1 MDEKDFLTDIE
12 PLCILRLLVRN
23 IWMLILAA
31 MIASMSVSIVFNM
44 MVSKYYTCSATFVVN
59 SRAVSS
65 FQSANISAAY
75 EVAETYSQML
85 QSQVAKQIL
94 EEHLNYP
101 VSSSITASQ
110 LGETNLLV
118 VNVSADT
125 PKEALDV
132 IHTIIN
138 HHAEFSGYSSSSA
151 VLHLLNVPTIS
162 SRTSVGFNQASISRT
177 AKICSVGL
185 MAMMIIL
192 ISLSR
197 RTIHTSSAAKRY
209 LDAKIITS
217 VPHERRPLL
226 RFLPSLLPLQLYKG
240 KRLPTNLNISSPT
253 TSFVFSEAIHRIAFT
268 FEHQHSKG
276 KQVFLF
282 SSVSAAEGKSTLAG
296 NTALSLAQKNGSVLF
311 LDLDLRR
318 PVQSQLLGLSVD
330 EGRELGQLLL
340 SGKTASDI
348 LDSVVTDKNTGLA
361 TLLSS
366 KSYTEMIELISSPT
380 LADTIALARER
391 FDYIIIDS
399 PPLGYFADSE
409 ILSDLSDASILVVRQ
424 DRVPAP
430 EVNDAIDALRSGK
443 AEFLGCILND
453 MLHLFS
459 QTSNY
464 GYGLNY
470 GYKYGKYNSYTK
482 QPLQATQHQ
491 TRAK

>member
-65 FQSANISAAY
+65 FQSSNISAAY

-177 AKICSVGL
+177 AKIC
-185 MAMMIIL
+185 
-192 ISLSR
+192 
-197 RTIHTSSAAKRY
+197 
-209 LDAKIITS
+209 
-217 VPHERRPLL
+217 
-226 RFLPSLLPLQLYKG
+226 
-240 KRLPTNLNISSPT
+240 
-253 TSFVFSEAIHRIAFT
+253 
-268 FEHQHSKG
+268 
-276 KQVFLF
+276 
-282 SSVSAAEGKSTLAG
+282 
-296 NTALSLAQKNGSVLF
+296 
-311 LDLDLRR
+311 
-318 PVQSQLLGLSVD
+318 
-330 EGRELGQLLL
+330 
-340 SGKTASDI
+340 
-348 LDSVVTDKNTGLA
+348 
-361 TLLSS
+361 
-366 KSYTEMIELISSPT
+366 
-380 LADTIALARER
+380 
-391 FDYIIIDS
+391 
-399 PPLGYFADSE
+399 
-409 ILSDLSDASILVVRQ
+409 
-424 DRVPAP
+424 
-430 EVNDAIDALRSGK
+430 
-443 AEFLGCILND
+443 
-453 MLHLFS
+453 
-459 QTSNY
+459 
-464 GYGLNY
+464 
-470 GYKYGKYNSYTK
+470 
-482 QPLQATQHQ
+482 
-491 TRAK
+491 